1 VDTTSIL
8 AIISAAA
15 ISTLASISFRQLRSL
30 RKQMSF
36 STFLKLMDDLD
47 DEQARK
53 DREIIYR
60 LSSKGDDF
68 LRNMEALPIEEDAVI
83 RIATEVT
90 ERNTRY
96 ALERTIKNLDK
107 IGYVLLKGPS
117 KKEEAP
123 VWIWERALAMWH
135 RLEPFIRYIRN
146 RPGRQNYGIYFEEL
160 AKYAQNT
167 MKSNP
172 Q

>member
-1 VDTTSIL
+1 
-8 AIISAAA
+8 
-15 ISTLASISFRQLRSL
+15 
-30 RKQMSF
+30 MSF

-68 LRNMEALPIEEDAVI
+68 LRNMEAIPIEEDAVI
-83 RIATEVT
+83 RIATDVT

-107 IGYVLLKGPS
+107 VGYVLLKGPS
-117 KKEEAP
+117 NKNEAP
-123 VWIWERALAMWH
+123 IWIWERALAMWY
-135 RLEPFIRYIRN
+135 RLEPFVRYVRD
-146 RPGRQNYGIYFEEL
+146 RPGRKNYAIYFEEL
-160 AKYAQNT
+160 AKDAERNL
-167 MKSNP
+167 KGSS
-172 Q
+172 

>member
-1 VDTTSIL
+1 VDTTTIL
-8 AIISAAA
+8 AIISAVA

-36 STFLKLMDDLD
+36 TTFLKLMDDLD

-68 LRNMEALPIEEDAVI
+68 LRNMEAIPIEEDAVI

-107 IGYVLLKGPS
+107 VGYVLLKGPS

-123 VWIWERALAMWH
+123 IWIWERALAMWY
-135 RLEPFIRYIRN
+135 RLGPFVRYVRN
-146 RPGRQNYGIYFEEL
+146 RPGRQNYAIYFEEL
-160 AKYAQNT
+160 AKYAKKT
-167 MKSNP
+167 TKSGP
-172 Q
+172 